1 MVPFVRISSYSRE
14 SVVTACVSTV
24 SFSYASV
31 LLSSAYPID
40 LRLDSSLRD
49 ESRQLAVDKRR
60 RHAEAIRH
68 GLQRAAIPHASPP
81 FSPFKTIQEL
91 LVGLQTELADDERR
105 GRKEVGILLQK
116 GLQVQQREEEV
127 AIATLIERGEELLQR
142 GHLKKRHFDVGRID
156 EIAFDVG
163 SGLRHDR
170 RNHRVF
176 HEVVERENGER
187 GEGGDRGAVQLGH
200 LREVLGEHVADA

>member
-1 MVPFVRISSYSRE
+1 M
-14 SVVTACVSTV
+14 TACVSTV

-40 LRLDSSLRD
+40 LRLDPSFGD

-142 GHLKKRHFDVGRID
+142 GHLGRID